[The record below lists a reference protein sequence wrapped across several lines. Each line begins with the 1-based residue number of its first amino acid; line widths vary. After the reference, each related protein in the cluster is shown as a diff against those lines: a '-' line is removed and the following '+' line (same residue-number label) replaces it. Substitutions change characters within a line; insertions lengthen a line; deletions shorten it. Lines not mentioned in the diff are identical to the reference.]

1 MSRLEST
8 RTQSRGRTSAVA
20 VAAALAIE
28 RLESRTLL
36 NATLTSA
43 INPVGVAPGQ
53 TPPVINLS
61 QHFDDPN
68 VPGTL
73 VDVTT
78 PLGVIPIALTDSKT
92 PNTVANFLS
101 YINSGAYNG
110 TIFHRLATG
119 FALQG
124 GGYTTSGNPIATNPP
139 INGEPGQSN
148 VTGSIAMAL
157 TSAGPNSGT
166 SQWFVN
172 LANNDGSGSTPNLND
187 TSDGGPFTV
196 FGHVVYGGM
205 SVVNQITA
213 LTTVNDSQN
222 PPGMSGSTNIW
233 NQLPVLSSYTGS
245 STPTSVPPADMV
257 TTGYQVVAPLTY
269 SATSDN
275 PSLINPTIS
284 GSNLTLNFGSGS
296 GTTQVHV
303 TATDIAGNTA
313 TTTFTVGVGIQTVT
327 VGANGV
333 GLVKFRDFSGSLGQ
347 LAITGKGTATVSLI
361 GAGLTVGKNKGGVV
375 TVDGKASSV
384 SVSTA
389 STSPNT
395 VLTIVGSGAG
405 VHLENLTTDGPLAE
419 LNARFASVSGM
430 LTASGAIKNLMLGN
444 VSGGT
449 ITIGGGPAVNISLGN
464 VNNTVLGSY
473 VNIVHLTAKSWTG
486 TSQINA
492 PAIRNASIAG
502 SFAANVFS
510 PEVGNFTVGTITG
523 GNWNVAGTGQTVKA
537 QSINGWT
544 ATFGKATT
552 LRVGGAVTSSTISS
566 TQNINTF
573 VSNGFTGSH
582 LYAGLANFTTGL
594 PSAIG
599 NFTSNSKINSF
610 IDNGRF
616 VNSDVAAQQLG
627 KISMGSVTTSNNG
640 VTFGAAAHSIVEL
653 NLTADGKKL
662 HLKKVTTQSQV
673 TTAFSKQGITP
684 QDLAIRIL

>member
-1 MSRLEST
+1 MPRLEST
-8 RTQSRGRTSAVA
+8 RTQFRGRVP
-20 VAAALAIE
+20 VIAAAAAFAIE

-53 TPPVINLS
+53 TAPVINLS
-61 QHFDDPN
+61 QHFHDPN

-78 PLGVIPIALTDSKT
+78 PLGVIPIALTDSQT

-124 GGYTTSGNPIATNPP
+124 GGYATSGNPINTITT

-148 VTGSIAMAL
+148 VTGSVAMAL

-172 LANNDGSGSTPNLND
+172 LANNNGSGSTPNLDN

-196 FGHVVYGGM
+196 FGHVIYGGM
-205 SVVNQITA
+205 NVVNQIAA
-213 LTTVNDSQN
+213 LMTVNDSQN
-222 PPGMSGSTNIW
+222 PPGNMIW

-245 STPTSVPPADMV
+245 STPTSVSPSDMV
-257 TTGYQVVAPLTY
+257 TTNYSVVQALTY

-275 PSLINPTIS
+275 PTLISPSVS
-284 GSNLTLNFGSGS
+284 GSNLTLNYGSGT

-333 GLVKFRDFSGSLGQ
+333 GLVRFHDFSGSQGQ

-361 GAGLTVGKNKGGVV
+361 GSGLTVGKNKGGVV
-375 TVDGKASSV
+375 TVKGKASSV
-384 SVSTA
+384 SVSTSGTA
-389 STSPNT
+389 PTT
-395 VLTIVGSGAG
+395 VLTIIGSGAG
-405 VHLENLTTDGPLAE
+405 LHLTNLTTDGPLAE
-419 LNARFASVSGM
+419 LNARFVSVSGT

-449 ITIGGGPAVNISLGN
+449 ITIGGGPAVRVSLGN
-464 VNNTVLGSY
+464 VSNTILGSY
-473 VNIVHLTAKSWTG
+473 VNIFRLAAKSWTG
-486 TSQINA
+486 ASQINA

-502 SFAANVFS
+502 SFAANISCPV
-510 PEVGNFTVGTITG
+510 VDNFTAGTITG
-523 GNWNVAGTGQTVKA
+523 GNWTVGGMGQTIRA
-537 QSINGWT
+537 QSITGWN

-552 LRVGGAVTSSTISS
+552 IRVAGAVTSSTISS
-566 TQNINTF
+566 KENIHSF
-573 VSNGFTGSH
+573 ASNGFTGSH

-594 PSAIG
+594 PTALS
-599 NFTSNSKINSF
+599 NFTSDSKIESF
-610 IDNGRF
+610 TNNGRF
-616 VNSDVAAQQLG
+616 INSDVAAQQLG
-627 KISMGSVTTSNNG
+627 NISLGTVTTANNG
-640 VTFGAAAHSIVEL
+640 VTFGSASQSITDL
-653 NLTADGKKL
+653 DLIADGKKL
-662 HLKKVTTQSQV
+662 HLHKVTTQAQV
-673 TTAFSKQGITP
+673 TTAFSKHGITP
-684 QDLAIRIL
+684 QDFTVRII